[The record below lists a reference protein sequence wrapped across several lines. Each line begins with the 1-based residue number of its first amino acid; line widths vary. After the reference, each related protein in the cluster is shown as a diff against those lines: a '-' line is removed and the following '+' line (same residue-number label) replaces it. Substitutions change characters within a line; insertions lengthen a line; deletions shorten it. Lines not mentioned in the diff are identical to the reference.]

1 MASPAS
7 PDCDRAKE
15 ITMGRF
21 STIFLLLAVSVAAF
35 ASKEQTVQELIA
47 RADAASANDR
57 PGLYVEIAE
66 RQLKAADGS
75 YTEGKVEE
83 ARAAVQDVVTY
94 STKAHDAAIQANK
107 KLKNTELAL
116 RKMAHRLR
124 DLKHTLNFE
133 DQPPVQAAADKL
145 QTLSDDLLSQMFGK
159 GK

>member
-1 MASPAS
+1 
-7 PDCDRAKE
+7 
-15 ITMGRF
+15 MGRL
-21 STIFLLLAVSVAAF
+21 STIFVLLAVSVATF
-35 ASKEQTVQELIA
+35 ASKEQTVQDLIA
-47 RADAASANDR
+47 RAETASPNDR
-57 PGLYVEIAE
+57 PGLYIEIAE

-83 ARAAVQDVVTY
+83 AQAAVQDVVTY

-124 DLKHTLNFE
+124 DMKHTLNFE
-133 DQPPVQAAADKL
+133 DQPPVQAASDKL
-145 QTLSDDLLSQMFGK
+145 QTLSDDLLSQMFRK

>member
-1 MASPAS
+1 
-7 PDCDRAKE
+7 
-15 ITMGRF
+15 MGRL

>member
-1 MASPAS
+1 
-7 PDCDRAKE
+7 
-15 ITMGRF
+15 MGRL
-21 STIFLLLAVSVAAF
+21 STIFFLLAVSVAAF
-35 ASKEQTVQELIA
+35 GSKEQTVQELIA

-94 STKAHDAAIQANK
+94 STKAHDAAVQANK

-145 QTLSDDLLSQMFGK
+145 QTLSDDLLSQMFRK